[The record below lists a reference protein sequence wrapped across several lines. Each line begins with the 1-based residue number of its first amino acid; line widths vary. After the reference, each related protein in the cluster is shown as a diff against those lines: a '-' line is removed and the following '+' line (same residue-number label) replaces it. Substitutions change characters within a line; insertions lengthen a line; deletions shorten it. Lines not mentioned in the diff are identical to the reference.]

1 MRGIEFLPVSR
12 EEMHDRGWYYYD
24 FLVVTADAYIDHPSF
39 GTTLIARALEADG
52 FRVAIL
58 AQPEWKDCQDF
69 VAMGKPRYG
78 VLIGGGNLDSMVA
91 HYTVAKRRRVR
102 DLYSPGGKMGCRPDR
117 PTIVYANRA
126 REAFPDTPIVIGGLE
141 ASLRRFAHYDYW
153 DDKVRRSILFD
164 APADLLVYG
173 MGESA
178 TREIAKR
185 LSRKVPVT
193 DITDVPGTAYIAADD
208 SGCKFHRTDC
218 PSYEAVCADK
228 KEYAVATK
236 IQYDEHDPIR
246 GKAILQPCE
255 GRLLVVNP
263 PARPLNREAL
273 DKLYDLPYVREVHPM
288 YEEDV
293 PAIEEVRFS
302 ITHNRGCFGGC
313 NFCALAFHQGRM
325 VTSRSIESV
334 VREAEILVQDPQFKG
349 YIHDVGGPSANFRHT
364 SCAEQKRRGMCKGKS
379 CLAPEPCKNLDADHS
394 EYTKLLRE
402 LQKIPGIKKV
412 FVRSGIRY
420 DYMLQDKNK
429 EFFSQLVNHHISG
442 QLKVA
447 PEHCVSSV
455 LDYMGKPHFDV
466 FEKFWHQYRKL
477 NEKGGKEQYLV
488 PYLMS
493 SHPGCTLKDAV
504 ELAEFLHKNGR
515 QPEQV
520 QDFYPTPGTLST
532 CMYYTGIDPRDM
544 SEVYVARDAHEKA
557 LQRALLQ
564 WGKPE
569 KRPLVIEA
577 LKRAER
583 TDLIG
588 YGKECLIRPPRGVSF
603 EKKDE
608 EKKDTKSRGD
618 KGKRDDKRG
627 KTDRRD
633 TRRDENRGKSDSRE
647 RSARGKK
654 GNSGNKPP
662 MSAKKKAEFAK
673 RRKK

>member
-334 VREAEILVQDPQFKG
+334 VREAEILVEDPQFKG

-379 CLAPEPCKNLDADHS
+379 CLASEPCKNLDADHS

-588 YGKECLIRPPRGVSF
+588 YGKECLIRPPHGVSF
-603 EKKDE
+603 EKKDG
-608 EKKDTKSRGD
+608 EKKDSRSH
-618 KGKRDDKRG
+618 GKRDEQRG
-627 KTDRRD
+627 KSDRRD
-633 TRRDENRGKSDSRE
+633 TRRDDNRGKSDSRE

>member
-1 MRGIEFLPVSR
+1 M
-12 EEMHDRGWYYYD
+12 
-24 FLVVTADAYIDHPSF
+24 
-39 GTTLIARALEADG
+39 
-52 FRVAIL
+52 
-58 AQPEWKDCQDF
+58 
-69 VAMGKPRYG
+69 
-78 VLIGGGNLDSMVA
+78 
-91 HYTVAKRRRVR
+91 
-102 DLYSPGGKMGCRPDR
+102 
-117 PTIVYANRA
+117 
-126 REAFPDTPIVIGGLE
+126 
-141 ASLRRFAHYDYW
+141 
-153 DDKVRRSILFD
+153 
-164 APADLLVYG
+164 
-173 MGESA
+173 
-178 TREIAKR
+178 
-185 LSRKVPVT
+185 
-193 DITDVPGTAYIAADD
+193 
-208 SGCKFHRTDC
+208 
-218 PSYEAVCADK
+218 
-228 KEYAVATK
+228 
-236 IQYDEHDPIR
+236 
-246 GKAILQPCE
+246 
-255 GRLLVVNP
+255 VNP

-334 VREAEILVQDPQFKG
+334 VREAEILVEDPQFKG

-379 CLAPEPCKNLDADHS
+379 CLAPEPCKNLDADHR

-402 LQKIPGIKKV
+402 LQKIPGIKKE

-466 FEKFWHQYRKL
+466 FEKFWRQYRKL

-627 KTDRRD
+627 KTDRREP
-633 TRRDENRGKSDSRE
+633 RRDENRGKTDSRE